1 MAQNM
6 QGMQAITDQ
15 VAATDFLMM
24 AKTGVG
30 AISKALMESTTPEV
44 RETLKQYLNDAVA
57 THEQIFTYMMDKGW
71 YHPRDLAEQL
81 NVDLTAAQTAL
92 NLPQSQQLQ

>member
-1 MAQNM
+1 
-6 QGMQAITDQ
+6 
-15 VAATDFLMM
+15 MM